1 LLFLGPSSE
10 FWFDRWV
17 KDLKERGVSFF
28 WNEPLERFQFNGR
41 TIIGSQLSS
50 GRTVEADIYILAT
63 TPFAAADILA
73 RTPDLAGQE
82 ELQLFKPLVQDG
94 LHIQVFFRIGF
105 VEPIRFPRARTAVVV
120 ADSEFNLTLFAEEQ
134 VWRAGADIG
143 RKIQSLWTGT
153 SCVGTEPGRL
163 FDLPVIRCTKEQFIA
178 EVKAQIMSCQSL
190 NSLVKEANDGRDLAD
205 FEIVAIEVWHEWTF
219 SAEGIRG
226 PQPKWVTTTN
236 TQPYLPRQITPVP
249 NLLLAGAHTRTEV
262 DVWSIEG
269 AVESGRRAA
278 QAIDPGVKILP
289 QFKPLW
295 LRVISMIDDVCYRSG
310 APHVLDI
317 LLGLLLVVTAATIVR
332 WLV

>member
-1 LLFLGPSSE
+1 LLFRGPSSE
-10 FWFDRWV
+10 YWFDRWV
-17 KDLKERGVSFF
+17 RDLKERGVSFF

-41 TIIGSQLSS
+41 TISGAQLSS
-50 GRTVEADIYILAT
+50 GSTVEADVYILAT

-82 ELQLFKPLVQDG
+82 ELRYFKPLVQDG
-94 LHIQVFFRIGF
+94 PHIQVSFRIGF
-105 VEPIRFPRARTAVVV
+105 TEPIKFPRARTAVVV

-134 VWRAGADIG
+134 VWRAGTDIG

-153 SCVGTEPGRL
+153 SCVGTVPGRL
-163 FDLPVIRCTKEQFIA
+163 FDLPVIRCTKEQFLA

-190 NSLVKEANDGRDLAD
+190 NALVKEANDGRDLAD
-205 FEIVAIEVWHEWTF
+205 FKIAAIEVWHEWIF

-278 QAIDPGVKILP
+278 QAIDPAIEVIG
-289 QFKPLW
+289 QYKPWW
-295 LRVISMIDDVCYRSG
+295 LRLISSLDDVCYRSG

-317 LLGLLLVVTAATIVR
+317 LLGLLLMVTAATIVR
-332 WLV
+332 WLI